1 MYLSA
6 QCFLQWQV
14 LQSSLHA
21 VSYRSQ
27 TGPVVGGHGDGGSHQ
42 ICRAVRL
49 SWQPITPVQLRAMP
63 SCSPVNKL
71 EPAPRLALLA
81 VWMGSEW
88 EEAGQQER
96 TFPRFRTAWKTNAL
110 HCLCHLSKVL
120 PTCCIHLSRISEI
133 LGLSTKHHEI
143 FAAVRRPQLGVT
155 CEPRLS
161 TSTLHP
167 GQPSGSLTRFGSS
180 PHPVGLIRVALPE
193 HASWGNLKTPSNFAI
208 RPAQAACEGR
218 LIFCIFS
225 GTRSWPDSACIFF

>member
-1 MYLSA
+1 
-6 QCFLQWQV
+6 
-14 LQSSLHA
+14 
-21 VSYRSQ
+21 
-27 TGPVVGGHGDGGSHQ
+27 
-42 ICRAVRL
+42 
-49 SWQPITPVQLRAMP
+49 
-63 SCSPVNKL
+63 
-71 EPAPRLALLA
+71 
-81 VWMGSEW
+81 MGSEW

-96 TFPRFRTAWKTNAL
+96 TFPRFRTALKTNAL

-143 FAAVRRPQLGVT
+143 FAAVRRQQLGVT

-208 RPAQAACEGR
+208 HPAPGRVLQAFDILHLFLNKVIARLSVHFLLRQCSKCKACSPS
-218 LIFCIFS
+218 LF
-225 GTRSWPDSACIFF
+225 WPLLHNAHCFQLASSDPIAGAFPECSVQIRQRNRDTHQ